1 MNIYQNVKTLATLRD
16 KNIVSYEAYWIE
28 PVMFTAEIAASQ
40 NESDT
45 PKKLCITI

>member
-16 KNIVSYEAYWIE
+16 KNIVSYEA
-28 PVMFTAEIAASQ
+28 Q

-45 PKKLCITI
+45 DRDSDSDTDTDMKASLHDR